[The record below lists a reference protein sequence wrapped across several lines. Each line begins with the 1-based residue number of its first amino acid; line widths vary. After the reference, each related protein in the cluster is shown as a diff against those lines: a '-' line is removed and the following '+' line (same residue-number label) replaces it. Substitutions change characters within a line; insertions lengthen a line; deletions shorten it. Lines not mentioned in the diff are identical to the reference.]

1 MRNVL
6 LIVAILI
13 FAIGNL
19 LFAVPN
25 YIMNGGITGLSQ
37 LSYYIFHTNIGLS
50 LLLFNLPLFIYAFFK
65 YRDLFYKSVAS
76 MIVFSLAV
84 GLLQNF
90 IIPFGIQNI
99 WIGSIVGGFWMGI
112 SLGILAKLNAS
123 LGGGSLL
130 GKMLNLRYGFSL
142 SKSIFFIDA
151 SVYPLSLFIIGG
163 RETLFS
169 LILTAFSAF
178 GVYVVGLLSN
188 RIPAKDNKPSFQ

>member
-1 MRNVL
+1 M
-6 LIVAILI
+6 AILI

-84 GLLQNF
+84 GLLQDF

>member
-84 GLLQNF
+84 GLLQDF

-142 SKSIFFIDA
+142 SKSIFFHRCFSI
-151 SVYPLSLFIIGG
+151 SVEPFYH
-163 RETLFS
+163 RRKRD
-169 LILTAFSAF
+169 LIFLD
-178 GVYVVGLLSN
+178 LN
-188 RIPAKDNKPSFQ
+188 RF